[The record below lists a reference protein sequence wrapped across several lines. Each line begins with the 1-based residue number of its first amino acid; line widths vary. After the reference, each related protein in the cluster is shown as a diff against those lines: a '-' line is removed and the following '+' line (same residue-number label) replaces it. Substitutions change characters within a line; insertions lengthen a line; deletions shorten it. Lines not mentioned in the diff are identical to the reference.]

1 MEIDIEKLK
10 FVENRF
16 GKYHQKN
23 DKMST
28 AVQNIPE
35 ILIYEM
41 VKGKPIYYRG
51 YRDYLN
57 GIKQLE
63 ELMGSSKFQSF
74 LATEL
79 VFLIR
84 SLLGKNYFI
93 FSNEVGLQFSKKS
106 WRAADI
112 AVVKKGS
119 IKKLDNKYL
128 NIPPEY
134 VIEIDTKADLS
145 EVNNA
150 LGYYQEKTE
159 ELIKFGVKKIIWI
172 FTETE
177 KIMLAEKGSK
187 KWEILDWDQE
197 IEFFEGLH
205 VNIDQILIENG
216 LK

>member
-1 MEIDIEKLK
+1 MEIELENLK
-10 FVENRF
+10 FVENRN

-23 DKMST
+23 DKMSI

-35 ILIYEM
+35 SLIYEM
-41 VKGKPIYYRG
+41 IDGKPIYYKG
-51 YRDYLN
+51 YRDYLS

-84 SLLGKNYFI
+84 SLLGNDYFI

-128 NIPPEY
+128 SIPPEY

-145 EVNNA
+145 EVNNP
-150 LGYYQEKTE
+150 LGYYQEKTD

-177 KIMLAEKGSK
+177 KIMVAEKGSK
-187 KWEILDWDQE
+187 KWEIFDWDQE
-197 IEFFEGLH
+197 IEFFEGLQI
-205 VNIDQILIENG
+205 NIDQILVEND